1 MIIGSQVIF
10 FDELTSTNSEASSII
25 IAGEV
30 PEGTVIRAGFQ
41 SAGRGH
47 GTNKW
52 ESQKRMNLLFSII
65 LHPQVVTP
73 SDQFYISM
81 AVSLGIADF
90 VARYCRGTKIK
101 WPNDIYVNDD
111 KIAGILIENSITGD
125 TILNSVAGIG
135 ININQ
140 TAFDPL
146 VPNPVSLKISS
157 GQNFDLDK
165 CFDELLA
172 VIDLRY
178 KELLYGNRDELKSR
192 YLSLLYRANEWH
204 DYISEAKRFS
214 GRVTGISPAG
224 KLIIEQKG
232 GKISEFGFKE
242 VEFSTER
249 ITSR

>member
-10 FDELTSTNSEASSII
+10 FDQLTSTNSEASSII
-25 IAGEV
+25 RAGEV

-52 ESQKRMNLLFSII
+52 ESQKSMNLLFSII
-65 LHPQVVTP
+65 LYPQIVPP

-81 AVSLGIADF
+81 SVSLGIADF
-90 VARYCRGTKIK
+90 VSRYCRGTKIK

-111 KIAGILIENSITGD
+111 KIAGILIENSITGEL
-125 TILNSVAGIG
+125 ISSSVAGIG

-140 TAFDPL
+140 TEFDPS

-157 GQNFDLDK
+157 GQSFDPGK

-172 VIDLRY
+172 ALDLRY

-204 DYISEAKRFS
+204 DFISEGKIFN
-214 GRVTGISPAG
+214 GRVTGISSAG
-224 KLIIEQKG
+224 KLIIGQKG

-242 VEFSTER
+242 VEFSAGP